1 MYFLQGAKTSGE
13 HRYNAEDQLERAGK
27 KIAVV
32 GSSGI
37 RRTVRADR
45 ATSPPSRTLR
55 RTSTSSRA
63 LYRRIPA
70 LSGTPRNW
78 EAA

>member
-13 HRYNAEDQLERAGK
+13 HRYDAEDQLERAGK

-37 RRTVRADR
+37 RGTVRADR
-45 ATSPPSRTLR
+45 ATSLPSRTLR
-55 RTSTSSRA
+55 TTSTSSRA
-63 LYRRIPA
+63 FYSRILA
-70 LSGTPRNW
+70 LS
-78 EAA
+78 